1 MLGIYLSL
9 NGGEFMT
16 TVKASI
22 TEEDFNKA
30 TDQGARL
37 LARGPL
43 ATSVRYSLGRIHVE
57 LDNGCAFV
65 FPASHAQTLSGA
77 KVADLRQIEI
87 NAAGLGLHWPS
98 LDADLWLPSLI
109 KGVLGTKQ
117 WMAQIGAVGG
127 QSSSAA
133 KSSAARANGK
143 RGGRPKKHKA

>member
-1 MLGIYLSL
+1 MCKSFAL

-30 TDQGARL
+30 TEQGARL

-127 QSSSAA
+127 QSSSDA

-143 RGGRPKKHKA
+143 RGGRPKKHKG